1 MIGLEDKQS
10 KWYTSGKT
18 FRNHANMQASYLQTV
33 LQFQMGQLDFFIVLK
48 YRYLSL
54 KHMSRFVNQQQHD
67 HT

>member
-1 MIGLEDKQS
+1 MNMIGLEDKQS

-48 YRYLSL
+48 
-54 KHMSRFVNQQQHD
+54 
-67 HT
+67 